1 MDHTV
6 RIAVVG
12 ASGSGKTTLATH
24 LEAIYQNA
32 GLSTVLISQDDFYL
46 PVGQPSSN
54 YDKPEALDLQLLADT
69 LERLYNNEVVEIPI
83 YDFLTHRRT
92 AKTRVVSP
100 ADVTIV
106 EGLFLISDQR
116 LVDRFEKS
124 IYLDIDQEICFQRR
138 FDRDQNERG
147 REPND
152 IIRQYNE
159 QVRPG
164 FENYIAPSQ
173 IHATHTL
180 QGNDLPSEDWALSL
194 INK

>member
-46 PVGQPSSN
+46 PVGEPSSN
-54 YDKPEALDLQLLADT
+54 YDRPEALDLQLLADT

-83 YDFLTHRRT
+83 YDFVTHRRT
-92 AKTRVVSP
+92 AKTRLVSP

-147 REPND
+147 REPDD

-173 IHATHTL
+173 IHATDTL

>member
-54 YDKPEALDLQLLADT
+54 YDKPEALDLQLLAET
-69 LERLYNNEVVEIPI
+69 LERLYNNEIVEIPI
-83 YDFLTHRRT
+83 YDFVTHRRT

-180 QGNDLPSEDWALSL
+180 QGNDLHS
-194 INK
+194 

>member
-54 YDKPEALDLQLLADT
+54 YDKPEALDLQLLAET
-69 LERLYNNEVVEIPI
+69 LERLYNNEIVEIPI
-83 YDFLTHRRT
+83 YDFVTHRRT

-173 IHATHTL
+173 IHATCTI
-180 QGNDLPSEDWALSL
+180 QGNDLPSEEWALSL

>member
-54 YDKPEALDLQLLADT
+54 YDKPEALDLQLLAET

-83 YDFLTHRRT
+83 YDFVTHRRT
-92 AKTRVVSP
+92 AKTRLVSP

-147 REPND
+147 REPDD

-173 IHATHTL
+173 IHATYTL